1 MGFQFNRFS
10 KQMYYP
16 LCLLK
21 ERKKTNELF
30 HIVRFWLF
38 FSSSSSSSSSS
49 LCKLIEIIKIH
60 LFNKRIYLYLFFY
73 SLLFSGHSYFLVR
86 LNRLMSLNNS
96 KRSIQSSS
104 NSDTSPLKKKTKIA
118 LKRSFNHS
126 SSSDDDIDIP
136 VV

>member
-1 MGFQFNRFS
+1 
-10 KQMYYP
+10 
-16 LCLLK
+16 
-21 ERKKTNELF
+21 
-30 HIVRFWLF
+30 
-38 FSSSSSSSSSS
+38 
-49 LCKLIEIIKIH
+49 
-60 LFNKRIYLYLFFY
+60 
-73 SLLFSGHSYFLVR
+73 
-86 LNRLMSLNNS
+86 MSLNNS